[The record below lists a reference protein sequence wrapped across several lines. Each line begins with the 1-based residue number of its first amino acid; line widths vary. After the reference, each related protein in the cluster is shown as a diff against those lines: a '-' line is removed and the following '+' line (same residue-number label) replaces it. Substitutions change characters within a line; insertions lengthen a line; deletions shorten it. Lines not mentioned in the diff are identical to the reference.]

1 MKFFNR
7 MQKNWRKPE
16 GCEAVMAEHKFH
28 RLSLCVVAFV
38 MAVTG
43 SGCFQNKLIDRVT
56 LKPSD
61 DLKSL
66 RVSLVFS
73 PTIQTSFGA
82 AFNIKQYGSLFVTP
96 FYGLDQ
102 PFEVGFDLNTA
113 IFNDQDYVRL
123 TPTNNLPNGMP
134 IGLPR
139 DKDGKP
145 YALAEVKDAQAVS
158 PKYDLYA
165 YVDVL
170 HANWLGAAAIFTFMD
185 NRYFPPYLSVT
196 QIFMRDAAG
205 NPGVVGSVFGP
216 SLNLDGSLKKPGGIV
231 LFANVRQLLSG
242 HALASAKE
250 TAFYPEPRAIVT
262 GPAAAEYEGDGQAL
276 AGLQQKLVDG
286 MNSL

>member
-28 RLSLCVVAFV
+28 RLSLCVVALI

-43 SGCFQNKLIDRVT
+43 SGCFQNKLIDHVT
-56 LKPSD
+56 FKPSD
-61 DLKSL
+61 DLKSI

-73 PTIQTSFGA
+73 PTIQTNFGA

-96 FYGLDQ
+96 FYGLAQ

-113 IFNDQDYVRL
+113 IFNDQDYIRL
-123 TPTNNLPNGMP
+123 TPTGNLPNGMP

-145 YALAEVKDAQAVS
+145 YALAEVKDSQAAS

-231 LFANVRQLLSG
+231 LFANVRQLISG
-242 HALASAKE
+242 HVLADAKGI
-250 TAFYPEPRAIVT
+250 TLQPEPGVIIS
-262 GPAAAEYEGDGQAL
+262 GPPASEYEGNEQAL
-276 AGLQQKLVDG
+276 VDLQGRLVNGL
-286 MNSL
+286 NSL